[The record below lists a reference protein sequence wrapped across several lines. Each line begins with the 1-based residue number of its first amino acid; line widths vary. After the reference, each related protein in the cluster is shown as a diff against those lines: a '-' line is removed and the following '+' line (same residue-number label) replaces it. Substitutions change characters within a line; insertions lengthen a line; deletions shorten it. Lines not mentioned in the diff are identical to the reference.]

1 MMAAPGL
8 DQRGPFL
15 ELGEAGCAVG
25 LGGEE
30 RGEGVGWWE
39 LEGCCEVRLRHLFVS
54 GREMRPILILR
65 VRGLVAVRY
74 GGLLV
79 G

>member
-15 ELGEAGCAVG
+15 ELGEAGCAVW

-30 RGEGVGWWE
+30 GGEGVGWWE
-39 LEGCCEVRLRHLFVS
+39 LEGCCGVRPRLRHLFVT
-54 GREMRPILILR
+54 GRELEIW
-65 VRGLVAVRY
+65 LVW
-74 GGLLV
+74 L
-79 G
+79 